1 MIKEIHI
8 NEIVSVMNVSFG
20 KELEDMRHAIL
31 DARRVKNTNAIITGE
46 SFVLGMQRAR
56 DMMFA
61 ALQSF
66 NSNGEGQ

>member
-8 NEIVSVMNVSFG
+8 KEIVSAMNIAFG

-31 DARRVKNTNAIITGE
+31 DAKKVKNRDAVITGE

-66 NSNGEGQ
+66 NSIG

>member
-8 NEIVSVMNVSFG
+8 NDIVSVMNIAFG
-20 KELEDMRHAIL
+20 KELESIRACIF
-31 DARRVKNTNAIITGE
+31 DAKKANNHDAVKSGE
-46 SFVLGMQRAR
+46 AFVLGMQRAQ

-66 NSNGEGQ
+66 NSIG

>member
-8 NEIVSVMNVSFG
+8 NEIVCVMNTAFG

-31 DARRVKNTNAIITGE
+31 DAKRVHNKDAVITGE
-46 SFVLGMQRAR
+46 AFVLGMQRAR

-61 ALQSF
+61 ALKSF
-66 NSNGEGQ
+66 NSNG